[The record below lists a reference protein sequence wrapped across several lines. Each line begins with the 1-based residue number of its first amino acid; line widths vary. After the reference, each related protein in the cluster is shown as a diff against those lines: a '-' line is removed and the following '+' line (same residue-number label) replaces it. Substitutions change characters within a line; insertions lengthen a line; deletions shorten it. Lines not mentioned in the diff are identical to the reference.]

1 LKDAKLIQVRRVKMD
16 VEKIWSLFQ
25 SHMGYTDEEMDIF
38 RSDPEKVEMVTQRPA
53 FVKNRIVAEVIESHG
68 CHAQHWVG
76 DRFVMTGGGQLINE
90 ECPKRMCMFALGPV
104 SNILPAIYERF
115 MIDAD
120 PDFERSQVVQC
131 TDVGLDKG
139 GWEKVLMKVYVE
151 KNPE

>member
-1 LKDAKLIQVRRVKMD
+1 MD

-53 FVKNRIVAEVIESHG
+53 FVKNRVVAEVIESHG
-68 CHAQHWVG
+68 CHAQHRVG

-139 GWEKVLMKVYVE
+139 GWGKVLMKVYVE
-151 KNPE
+151 KNPK